1 MHQVFLHLLLKLTF
15 SSTNDLPLL
24 INKGLAKEPPSTSIP
39 GKNTH
44 TQQQRPSPFSK
55 KYK

>member
-24 INKGLAKEPPSTSIP
+24 INKGLAKEVPSTSIP